1 MGLILVFDL
10 DETITYTDSEN
21 NVHFNDNVIDLFAY
35 IKQKFLRG
43 VVIDAIFLLTN
54 NSDKKYIKNINDFI
68 VYHLRNTN
76 NNTLNNIG
84 NIGNIGIFT
93 GGEEGYPE
101 GVYFFDYIMDYVH
114 SHRNPRKT
122 KSLADIK
129 YMADKIG
136 LTYNNDLDLLNR
148 TFFFDDR
155 DHVIKT
161 EMEEH
166 GIPHHYIKIT
176 PPYEPDLND
185 YFKDDTNY
193 KSVYDAIK
201 EGIYKSL
208 HNISNDN
215 LSGGNIKKKSSRYK
229 KRRTLKRLRYKKR
242 KTFKRK

>member
-101 GVYFFDYIMDYVH
+101 GVYFFE
-114 SHRNPRKT
+114 
-122 KSLADIK
+122 KSC
-129 YMADKIG
+129 
-136 LTYNNDLDLLNR
+136 
-148 TFFFDDR
+148 FF
-155 DHVIKT
+155 K
-161 EMEEH
+161 
-166 GIPHHYIKIT
+166 
-176 PPYEPDLND
+176 
-185 YFKDDTNY
+185 
-193 KSVYDAIK
+193 
-201 EGIYKSL
+201 
-208 HNISNDN
+208 
-215 LSGGNIKKKSSRYK
+215 
-229 KRRTLKRLRYKKR
+229 
-242 KTFKRK
+242 

>member
-1 MGLILVFDL
+1 M
-10 DETITYTDSEN
+10 DETITYADSEN
-21 NVHFNDNVIDLFAY
+21 NVHFNDSVIDLFVY
-35 IKQKFLRG
+35 IKEKFLRG

-54 NSDKKYIKNINDFI
+54 NSDKEYIKNINDYI
-68 VYHLRNTN
+68 VYHLRNN
-76 NNTLNNIG
+76 NNNVLN

-155 DHVIKT
+155 DHVIKE
-161 EMEEH
+161 EMEEN

-176 PPYEPDLND
+176 PPYEPDLNSFFTD
-185 YFKDDTNY
+185 NTNY
-193 KSVYDAIK
+193 KPVYDAIK

-208 HNISNDN
+208 HNTSNNN
-215 LSGGNIKKKSSRYK
+215 LSGGKIKKKSSS
-229 KRRTLKRLRYKKR
+229 YKKR
-242 KTFKRK
+242 KTLRRIKKNKRMTFKRK